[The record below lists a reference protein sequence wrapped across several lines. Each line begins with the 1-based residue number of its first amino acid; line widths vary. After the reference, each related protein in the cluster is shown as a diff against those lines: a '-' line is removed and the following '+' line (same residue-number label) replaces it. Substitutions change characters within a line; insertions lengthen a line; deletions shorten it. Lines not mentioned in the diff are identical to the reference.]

1 MPCHLLGRSIC
12 KISKQFYSYYLPFAF
27 HIPFSLHTLPK
38 FVFPSFSVRLMA
50 IMDHFG
56 YYTHPLRD
64 HDDPLWYSK
73 EDYLPW
79 LEHMKDNKR
88 LHIIKHPSVAGELNK
103 RLSCTEK
110 KIKSKLT
117 EIKLEEGESSTVP
130 PLREKVRA
138 KRNQRRR
145 NTRGPRWL
153 LGNLKHS
160 LNLL

>member
-1 MPCHLLGRSIC
+1 
-12 KISKQFYSYYLPFAF
+12 
-27 HIPFSLHTLPK
+27 
-38 FVFPSFSVRLMA
+38 
-50 IMDHFG
+50 MDHFG
-56 YYTHPLRD
+56 YLTHPLRD

-88 LHIIKHPSVAGELNK
+88 LHIIKHPSIAGELNK

-110 KIKSKLT
+110 KIKSKLS
-117 EIKLEEGESSTVP
+117 EVKMEKGESSSAS
-130 PLREKVRA
+130 PLKERVRV

-145 NTRGPRWL
+145 SARVPRWL
-153 LGNLKHS
+153 LKNLQLS